1 MNEMTLSNLEQSLK
15 QIYTQYPQSGWT
27 TPVEEKEFQRDM
39 QQHGINLNSLFPEP
53 LSAYLSEEHFIP
65 DDRDVAVLRHYRY
78 LPAFFHTHG
87 FFEIT
92 YVFEGECTNYFTDT
106 SLRMQ
111 IGDLCLIA
119 PETKH
124 AISAVTDDC
133 VILNLL
139 IRASTFD
146 TAFFDLLSGR
156 DVLTA
161 FFTTALYGNHENAAL
176 FFPTGN
182 DTALKDFISYAYQEY
197 QNESRYFQRMMN
209 NLIHAICILLLRNHE
224 KDVVILSGTGDSM
237 DENLIYILN
246 YIQANYSHITLSDLA
261 GFFHYSERHMS
272 RLIKENTGKRFSDLV
287 RDLKLSKAAD
297 LLKNLGLTIAEIV
310 EQIGYSDISGFYR
323 AFKRKYEITPVEYRS
338 RLQL

>member
-1 MNEMTLSNLEQSLK
+1 MNEISLNDLEQSLK
-15 QIYTQYPQSGWT
+15 QIYTQHPQSGWT
-27 TPVEEKEFQRDM
+27 MPVEEKEFQHDM
-39 QQHGINLNSLFPEP
+39 QKHGIDLNSLFPVP

-65 DDRDVAVLRHYRY
+65 DDRDVAVLRHFRY
-78 LPAFFHTHG
+78 MPAFFHSHD

-106 SLRMQ
+106 SFSMR
-111 IGDLCLIA
+111 IGDFCLIA
-119 PETKH
+119 PDTKH

-161 FFTTALYGNHENAAL
+161 FFTRALYGSHKNAAL
-176 FFPTGN
+176 LFPTGN

-197 QNESRYFQRMMN
+197 QDKSRYFQRMMN

-224 KDVVILSGTGDSM
+224 KDVIILSGTEDSM

-246 YIQANYSHITLSDLA
+246 YIQANYSHITLSNLA
-261 GFFHYSERHMS
+261 RFFHYSERHMS
-272 RLIKENTGKRFSDLV
+272 RLIKENTGKHFSDLV
-287 RDLKLSKAAD
+287 RDLKLSKATD
-297 LLKNLGLTIAEIV
+297 LLKNPELTIAEIV
-310 EQIGYSDISGFYR
+310 EQIGYSDVSGFYR

-338 RLQL
+338 KLQL